1 MTITPQQLIALLPLL
16 IVGLTVVV
24 VMLSIAWRRNH
35 FLNATLSVLGLNA
48 ALVSLWFVGQNGAMD
63 VTPLIRVDGYA
74 MLYTGLVLLAS
85 LATCTFA
92 YPWLEGYKDN
102 KEEFYLLVLIAALG
116 GILLAGANHLAALF
130 LGIELISLPLF
141 GLVGYAF
148 RQKRSLEASIKY
160 TILSAAASSFLLF
173 GMALVYANSG
183 NLSFLALGK
192 SLADNMLHEPLLLAG
207 LGLMIVG
214 LGFKL
219 SLVPFHL
226 WTPDV
231 YQGAPAPVSTFLATA
246 SKIAIFGVVMRL
258 FLYMPVFVI
267 ILFSFNKNNTNMVFD
282 GFTLKWYLEVFQGDS
297 LLKNFWLSIE
307 LALVSMVISVVLG
320 TLATIGLYRYEF
332 KLKKFINGLLYV
344 PIVIPELVIGL
355 ASLAS
360 FSKMGMTMGFATMV
374 FAHVT
379 FCLPFVIITLR
390 SRIANFDGS
399 IEEAA
404 MDLGA
409 NQWHTLKRVTIP
421 MLTPGIISGALLS
434 ITLSI
439 DDVIISYFV
448 SGAGDITFPIKVYG
462 MVRGKITTNVYVI
475 STLMIVGIVV
485 IYLLAGALG
494 KFISKRREI
503 RDIRK
508 IDAQ

>member
-258 FLYMPVFVI
+258 FLYMPVGNSEAVR
-267 ILFSFNKNNTNMVFD
+267 
-282 GFTLKWYLEVFQGDS
+282 
-297 LLKNFWLSIE
+297 
-307 LALVSMVISVVLG
+307 VVLG
-320 TLATIGLYRYEF
+320 LIAFASIIFGNLMALSQTNIKRLLGYSSISHLGYLLVALIALQSGEMSMEAVGVYLAGYLFSSLGAFGVVSLMSSPYRGPDADSLFSYRGLFWHKPILSAVMTVMMLSLAGIPMTLGFIGKFFVIAMGVSAHLWWLTGAVVLGSAIGLYYYLRVTVSLFLSAPEA
-332 KLKKFINGLLYV
+332 LQRDTPNNWALTAGGVVVLISAALVLLLGVY
-344 PIVIPELVIGL
+344 PQPL
-355 ASLAS
+355 
-360 FSKMGMTMGFATMV
+360 
-374 FAHVT
+374 
-379 FCLPFVIITLR
+379 ITLVQM
-390 SRIANFDGS
+390 A
-399 IEEAA
+399 
-404 MDLGA
+404 
-409 NQWHTLKRVTIP
+409 QP
-421 MLTPGIISGALLS
+421 M
-434 ITLSI
+434 
-439 DDVIISYFV
+439 F
-448 SGAGDITFPIKVYG
+448 
-462 MVRGKITTNVYVI
+462 
-475 STLMIVGIVV
+475 
-485 IYLLAGALG
+485 
-494 KFISKRREI
+494 
-503 RDIRK
+503 
-508 IDAQ
+508 

>member
-48 ALVSLWFVGQNGAMD
+48 ALVSLWFVGQAGAMD
-63 VTPLIRVDGYA
+63 VTPLMRVDGYA

-92 YPWLEGYKDN
+92 YPWLEGYNDN

-116 GILLAGANHLAALF
+116 GILLANANHMASLF

-141 GLVGYAF
+141 GLIGYAF
-148 RQKRSLEASIKY
+148 RQKRSLEAAIKY

-173 GMALVYANSG
+173 GIALLYAQTG

-192 SLADNMLHEPLLLAG
+192 SLGDGMMHEPLLLAG
-207 LGLMIVG
+207 LGMMIVG

-258 FLYMPVFVI
+258 FLYAPV
-267 ILFSFNKNNTNMVFD
+267 
-282 GFTLKWYLEVFQGDS
+282 GDS
-297 LLKNFWLSIE
+297 E
-307 LALVSMVISVVLG
+307 AVRVVLG
-320 TLATIGLYRYEF
+320 IIAFVSIIFGNLMALSQEQRTG
-332 KLKKFINGLLYV
+332 KD
-344 PIVIPELVIGL
+344 
-355 ASLAS
+355 
-360 FSKMGMTMGFATMV
+360 KMGNRTM
-374 FAHVT
+374 
-379 FCLPFVIITLR
+379 LR
-390 SRIANFDGS
+390 
-399 IEEAA
+399 
-404 MDLGA
+404 
-409 NQWHTLKRVTIP
+409 
-421 MLTPGIISGALLS
+421 
-434 ITLSI
+434 
-439 DDVIISYFV
+439 YC
-448 SGAGDITFPIKVYG
+448 
-462 MVRGKITTNVYVI
+462 
-475 STLMIVGIVV
+475 
-485 IYLLAGALG
+485 
-494 KFISKRREI
+494 
-503 RDIRK
+503 
-508 IDAQ
+508 